1 MLRVEAL
8 RAKQGDCLLL
18 LYGDPTRPRVS
29 LIDGGPSGVWRD
41 ALQPRLAQLRKERAP
56 ERLAIGLMLVSHIDD
71 DHIDGL
77 IQLTE
82 LLEEQQNSDDSFL
95 DVDVLWHNSFDD
107 LLGDTDAT
115 LAAPDAGNATQA
127 AAGGRG
133 GGPGLSDGSGF
144 AATSVNQGQTLR
156 DNAAALALNVNRP
169 FDGLVRAGVD
179 ESVVT
184 LPDGLTITVL
194 GPEEKQLGELHE
206 AWDKEL
212 MKEHNKFGPA
222 AYLDNSFSNLASIV
236 ALMEIEGHT
245 LLLTGD
251 ARGDD
256 IIRNARAA
264 GLLGSNDR
272 LPLDLLKLPHHGSDR
287 NVDVDFFETFPA
299 DHYVISG
306 DGSHGNPEVET
317 FRMLFAARGDDASH
331 FTIYLTY
338 DPASYK
344 PYQRRRREPA
354 QPYPVDQLLKVF
366 ADQEAAGQDFDVIFP
381 GPTDV
386 SVSIDLT

>member
-1 MLRVEAL
+1 MVRVEAL

-18 LYGDPTRPRVS
+18 LYGDPSQPRVS
-29 LIDGGPSGVWRD
+29 LIDGGPRGVWRD
-41 ALQPRLAQLRKERAP
+41 ALQPRLAQLRTERAP
-56 ERLAIGLMLVSHIDD
+56 ERLAIDLMMVSHIDD

-77 IQLTE
+77 IQLTG
-82 LLEEQQNSDDSFL
+82 LLKEQRDSDDSFL

-107 LLGDTDAT
+107 LFGETDAT
-115 LAAPDAGNATQA
+115 VA
-127 AAGGRG
+127 AAGG
-133 GGPGLSDGSGF
+133 PGKEPGFSDGGSF

-156 DNAAALALNVNRP
+156 DNAAALALNVNGP

-179 ESVVT
+179 QSVVK

-194 GPEEKQLGELHE
+194 GPEEKQLRELHE
-206 AWDKEL
+206 AWDKQL
-212 MKEHNKFGPA
+212 MKEHKKFGPA
-222 AYLDNSFSNLASIV
+222 AYLDDSFSNLASIV
-236 ALMEIEGHT
+236 ALIQVEGHT

-264 GLLGSNDR
+264 GVLGTNDR

-317 FRMLFAARGDDASH
+317 FRMLFAARGDDAEH
-331 FTIYLTY
+331 FTIHLTY

-344 PYQRRRREPA
+344 PYSRRRREPA
-354 QPYPVDQLLKVF
+354 KPYPVDQLREVF

-381 GPTDV
+381 GPTDI

>member
-8 RAKQGDCLLL
+8 RAKQGDCLLF
-18 LYGDPTRPRVS
+18 LYGDPSRPRVS
-29 LIDGGPSGVWRD
+29 LIDGGPRGVWRD
-41 ALQPRLAQLRKERAP
+41 ALQPRLVQLREERAP
-56 ERLAIGLMLVSHIDD
+56 ERLAIDLMMVSHIDD

-82 LLEEQQNSDDSFL
+82 LLKEQQNSDDSFL

-107 LLGDTDAT
+107 MFGETDAT
-115 LAAPDAGNATQA
+115 VA
-127 AAGGRG
+127 AAGGLG
-133 GGPGLSDGSGF
+133 EEPGLSEGGNF
-144 AATSVNQGQTLR
+144 APTSVNQGQTLR
-156 DNAAALALNVNRP
+156 DNAAALALNVNGP

-179 ESVVT
+179 QSVVK

-194 GPEEKQLGELHE
+194 GPEEKQLRELHE
-206 AWDKEL
+206 AWDKQL
-212 MKEHNKFGPA
+212 MKEHKKFGPA
-222 AYLDNSFSNLASIV
+222 AYLDDSFSNLASIV
-236 ALMEIEGHT
+236 ALIQVEGHT
-245 LLLTGD
+245 VLLTGD

-264 GLLGSNDR
+264 GVLGTNDQ

-317 FRMLFAARGDDASH
+317 FRMLFAARGDDAKH
-331 FTIYLTY
+331 FTIHLTY

-344 PYQRRRREPA
+344 PYSRRRREPA
-354 QPYPVDQLLKVF
+354 KPYPVDHLLKVF
-366 ADQEAAGQDFDVIFP
+366 ADPEAAGQDFDVIFP
-381 GPTDV
+381 GPTDI
-386 SVSIDLT
+386 SVSIDLA

>member
-18 LYGDPTRPRVS
+18 LYGDPSRPRVS
-29 LIDGGPSGVWRD
+29 LIDGGPRGVWRD

-56 ERLAIGLMLVSHIDD
+56 ERLAIDLMLVSHIDD

-77 IQLTE
+77 IQLTD
-82 LLEEQQNSDDSFL
+82 LLKEQQNSDDSFL

-107 LLGDTDAT
+107 LFGETDAT
-115 LAAPDAGNATQA
+115 GIAPGGLGREPGLG
-127 AAGGRG
+127 AGG
-133 GGPGLSDGSGF
+133 SF
-144 AATSVNQGQTLR
+144 TATSVNQGQTLR
-156 DNAAALALNVNRP
+156 DNATALALNVNGP

-179 ESVVT
+179 ESVVR
-184 LPDGLTITVL
+184 LPDGLAITVL
-194 GPEEKQLGELHE
+194 GPAEEQLREFHE

-212 MKEHNKFGPA
+212 IKEHNKFGPA
-222 AYLDNSFSNLASIV
+222 AYLDTSFSNLASIV
-236 ALMEIEGHT
+236 ATVEIEGHT

-264 GLLGSNDR
+264 GLLETNDR

-299 DHYVISG
+299 DNYVISG

-317 FRMLFAARGDDASH
+317 FRMLFAARGDDDKH
-331 FTIYLTY
+331 FTICLTY
-338 DPASYK
+338 DPASYE
-344 PYQRRRREPA
+344 PYPRRRGEPA
-354 QPYPVDQLLKVF
+354 KPYPVDQLRKVF

-381 GPTDV
+381 GPADV

>member
-18 LYGDPTRPRVS
+18 LYGDPSQPRVS
-29 LIDGGPSGVWRD
+29 LIDGGPRGVWRD
-41 ALQPRLAQLRKERAP
+41 ALQPRLAQLRTERAP
-56 ERLAIGLMLVSHIDD
+56 ERLAIDLMMVSHIDD

-82 LLEEQQNSDDSFL
+82 LLKEQQNSDDSFL

-107 LLGDTDAT
+107 LFGETDTT
-115 LAAPDAGNATQA
+115 VA
-127 AAGGRG
+127 AAGGPG
-133 GGPGLSDGSGF
+133 EEPGLSEGGSF
-144 AATSVNQGQTLR
+144 AATSVNQGRTLR
-156 DNAAALALNVNRP
+156 DNAAALALNVNGP

-179 ESVVT
+179 QSVVS

-194 GPEEKQLGELHE
+194 GPEEKQLRELHE
-206 AWDKEL
+206 AWDKQL
-212 MKEHNKFGPA
+212 MKEHKKFGPA
-222 AYLDNSFSNLASIV
+222 AYLDDSFSNLASIV
-236 ALMEIEGHT
+236 ALMEVEGHT

-264 GLLGSNDR
+264 GVLGTNDQ

-317 FRMLFAARGDDASH
+317 FRMLFAARGDDAKH
-331 FTIYLTY
+331 FTIHLTY

-344 PYQRRRREPA
+344 PYSRRRREPA
-354 QPYPVDQLLKVF
+354 KPYPVDQLLQLF

-381 GPTDV
+381 GPTDI